1 MYSST
6 DIPSSEF
13 PFFLFRR
20 CLKTVPGFC
29 VWVLYAYFFWANFQ
43 RVPGQDKL
51 LGNRL
56 GFNSRDH
63 MDECQNQLSVT
74 CSASL
79 GEFGKGK
86 AGGWK
91 EAVNCK
97 IK

>member
-1 MYSST
+1 M
-6 DIPSSEF
+6 PKNCAR
-13 PFFLFRR
+13 LL
-20 CLKTVPGFC
+20 CLGSLC
-29 VWVLYAYFFWANFQ
+29 IFFWANFQ